1 MSEDVLGSTQDFD
14 EAKVEAFAEQM
25 LGVLNDAMLAEA
37 GFSEVEVE
45 DVEGDIFNNYF
56 IARKG

>member
-1 MSEDVLGSTQDFD
+1 MSEDVLGSTQDID